1 MAENI
6 AFTRESEDAR
16 EKLQITI
23 TTTAQKLQ
31 EDTEM
36 KEKFQES
43 LQKKI
48 KELMEE
54 IQEQERQ
61 ASHTQT
67 VHLD

>member
-1 MAENI
+1 MAENQT
-6 AFTRESEDAR
+6 FVRESEDSR

-54 IQEQERQ
+54 I
-61 ASHTQT
+61 
-67 VHLD
+67 